1 MRQFNGLPAQAEEVH
16 VTVSGAD
23 QALTATMPAVPGWL
37 NVLVGYD
44 LTGGGATAASA
55 IDITTT
61 GLAVDLKQR
70 LIVPAGATTDA
81 ANTSWTVRPPFGRKA
96 SGPNVAVSVNVPSFG
111 AGNTGAALNLYGY
124 RVPA

>member
-1 MRQFNGLPAQAEEVH
+1 MGQFNGLPAQAEEVH
-16 VTVSGAD
+16 VTVSGAAT
-23 QALTATMPAVPGWL
+23 ALTATMPAVPGWI
-37 NVLVGYD
+37 NVLCGYD

-61 GLAVDLKQR
+61 GLAVELTQR

-96 SGPNVAVSVNVPSFG
+96 SAANTAVSVNVPSFG